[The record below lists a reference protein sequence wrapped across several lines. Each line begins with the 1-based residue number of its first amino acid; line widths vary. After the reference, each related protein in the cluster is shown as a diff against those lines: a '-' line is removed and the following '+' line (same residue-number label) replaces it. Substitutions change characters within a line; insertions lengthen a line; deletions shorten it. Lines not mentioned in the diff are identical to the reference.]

1 METPQ
6 DAPVEP
12 RALQVSV
19 LVVSQQQ
26 RPLLA
31 ATLTAL
37 AARTEPELSEV
48 IVVDC
53 GSQDGSAHLDEEFEA
68 VTFLRL
74 PRNFGWA
81 RAVNIGCRTA
91 KGQYLLLLPNGVEV
105 TPDTI
110 QRLLAAL
117 ESQPTAGAV
126 CPAGA
131 FYALPKPGDAA
142 LRSVSPEAAEYP
154 FDQPVL
160 IPKVALASMN
170 YFPDTYGQFYAD
182 LELFHKIREAGKRV
196 HVLPDLVL
204 PRQTAPQ
211 DLMDEETLAAD
222 QLNGLAAYYGK
233 NFGFLSGFTFRL
245 STGLKALATLR
256 LGLAGKVL
264 GGAKVD
270 GL

>member
-12 RALQVSV
+12 RPLQVSV
-19 LVVSQQQ
+19 LVISQQQ
-26 RPLLA
+26 KPLLA

-37 AARTEPELSEV
+37 AARTKPELSEV

-53 GSQDGSAHLDEEFEA
+53 GSQDGSAHLDEEFQA

-74 PRNFGWA
+74 PRNFGWT

-91 KGQYLLLLPNGVEV
+91 KGQYLLLLPNGVTV
-105 TPDTI
+105 TPDAI

-117 ESQPTAGAV
+117 EQQPAAGAA
-126 CPAGA
+126 CPAGT
-131 FYALPKPGDAA
+131 FYALPKPGETA
-142 LRSVSPEAAEYP
+142 LRPVSPESAEYP

-170 YFPDTYGQFYAD
+170 YFPDSYGQFYAD
-182 LELFHKIREAGKRV
+182 LELFHKIREAGKRLV
-196 HVLPDLVL
+196 VLPDLVL
-204 PRQTAPQ
+204 PRQSAPQ
-211 DLMDEETLAAD
+211 ELMDEETLAAD
-222 QLNGLAAYYGK
+222 RIHGLAVYYGR
-233 NFGFLSGFTFRL
+233 NYGFLSGFTFRL
-245 STGLKALATLR
+245 RAGLQALATLR
-256 LGLAGKVL
+256 LGLAAKVL
-264 GGAKVD
+264 SGSKVD

>member
-12 RALQVSV
+12 RGLEVSV
-19 LVVSQQQ
+19 LIVSQQQ
-26 RPLLA
+26 KPLLA
-31 ATLTAL
+31 ASLTAL
-37 AARTEPELSEV
+37 AARNEPELSEV

-53 GSQDGSAHLDEEFEA
+53 GSQDGSAHLDEQFEGF
-68 VTFLRL
+68 TFLRL

-105 TPDTI
+105 EPDTI

-117 ESQPTAGAV
+117 EEQPASGAV
-126 CPAGA
+126 CPAGN
-131 FYALPKPGDAA
+131 FYALPKPGDTV
-142 LRSVSPEAAEYP
+142 LRLVSPEAAEYP

-160 IPKVALASMN
+160 IPKVALVSMN
-170 YFPDTYGQFYAD
+170 YFPDSYGQCYAD

-196 HVLPDLVL
+196 RVLSDLVL
-204 PRQTAPQ
+204 RRQSAPQ
-211 DLMDEETLAAD
+211 ELMDEETLAAD

-233 NFGFLSGFTFRL
+233 NYGFLSGFGFRL
-245 STGLKALATLR
+245 GAGFKALATLR
-256 LGLAGKVL
+256 LGLASKVL